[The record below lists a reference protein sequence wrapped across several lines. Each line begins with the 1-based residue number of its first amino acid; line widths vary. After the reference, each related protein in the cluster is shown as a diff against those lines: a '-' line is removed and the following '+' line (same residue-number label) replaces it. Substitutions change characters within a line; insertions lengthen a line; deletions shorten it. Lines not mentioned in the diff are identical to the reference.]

1 MYGLSLCAAP
11 GIMLTAYVAWIFCN
25 VAIVPVCAYELI
37 VVVIVVN
44 AAVKISITR
53 TDVVNK
59 DFLICII
66 ITTSCKNYL
75 SCLTALHCYAIE
87 ESSSKQGIVILSD
100 DIVSKNSLNLKEY
113 K

>member
-1 MYGLSLCAAP
+1 L
-11 GIMLTAYVAWIFCN
+11 
-25 VAIVPVCAYELI
+25 IV

-44 AAVKISITR
+44 AAVKISMTK

-66 ITTSCKNYL
+66 VMTSCKNYL

-87 ESSSKQGIVILSD
+87 EPSSKQGIVILTD
-100 DIVSKNSLNLKEY
+100 DVVSKK
-113 K
+113 